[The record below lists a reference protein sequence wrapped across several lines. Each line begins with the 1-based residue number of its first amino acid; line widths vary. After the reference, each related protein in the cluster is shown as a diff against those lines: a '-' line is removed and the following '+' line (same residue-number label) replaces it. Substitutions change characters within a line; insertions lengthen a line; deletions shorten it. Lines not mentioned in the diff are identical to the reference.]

1 MPIVR
6 IRTNRQVTIPKQVFD
21 DLGLQEGDFVEVV
34 RSENTVLI
42 KPKKLVDADDILTLE
57 EQEIV
62 EKGIEQLRRGES
74 VPWSQVKHELEL

>member
-1 MPIVR
+1 MPVVR

-34 RSENTVLI
+34 RSGKTVLI
-42 KPKKLVDADDILTLE
+42 KPKKLVDADDTLTQE

-74 VPWSQVKHELEL
+74 VPWSQVKHELGL